1 MATNVDAPSGLKP
14 VRYLNGSAY
23 DGKHNLYLISTAVTT
38 ATYVGDIVTAA
49 AVGGAAGV
57 TVNGIDCTAMPTLLN
72 GAAGDVDIVGVVVGF
87 LPDPTSLGTKHRAA
101 STNRIALV
109 ADAPDLIFEIQ
120 EDANGGVDIVN
131 ANADVVVGTGST
143 TTGMSAAELNSTT
156 VATTTAQLRILRAVP
171 RPDND
176 PASANAK
183 WEVVINEHAYKQTA
197 GS

>member
-14 VRYLNGSAY
+14 VRYLNGAAY